1 MIVRSATCKDAPLPS
16 PSPHSR
22 PVKILL
28 VEDHDMVAEAIC
40 LALERSP
47 DLHIVGRAASVASA
61 LAETRRCEPDVV
73 LMDRRL
79 PDGDG
84 VTAIA
89 DLLALAPGV
98 RVLILAGE
106 GSGSVA
112 ARVAETGG
120 SGLILKARGLGEL
133 EDAVRRVAAGEV
145 VFSEDFLGDVL
156 GRLTG
161 RTSGP
166 GANLTPREREALQLL
181 GEGRT
186 TAEIS
191 EQLGVALNT
200 GRNHV
205 QRVLEKLGARSQLEA
220 VTIARREGLLK

>member
-1 MIVRSATCKDAPLPS
+1 MPPRP
-16 PSPHSR
+16 PHSR
-22 PVKILL
+22 PVRIQV

-40 LALERSP
+40 LALDRSP
-47 DLHIVGRAASVASA
+47 DLQVVGRAASLAAA
-61 LAETRRCEPDVV
+61 LAEAKRCEPDVV

-84 VTAIA
+84 IDAIA
-89 DLLALAPGV
+89 DLLALLPDV
-98 RVLILAGE
+98 RVLILAAE

-120 SGLILKARGLGEL
+120 AGLILKASGLREL

-145 VFSEDFLGDVL
+145 VFSQDFLGDVL
-156 GRLTG
+156 ERLTG
-161 RTSGP
+161 RAPAP
-166 GANLTPREREALQLL
+166 GANLTPREREALHLL
-181 GEGRT
+181 AEGRN

-191 EQLGVALNT
+191 ELLGVALNT

-220 VTIARREGLLK
+220 VAIARREGLLT

>member
-1 MIVRSATCKDAPLPS
+1 MPS

-47 DLHIVGRAASVASA
+47 DLRVVARAASVASA
-61 LAETRRCEPDVV
+61 LTDARRCEPDVV

-89 DLLALAPGV
+89 DLRAIVPDG

-112 ARVAETGG
+112 VRVAEAGG
-120 SGLILKARGLGEL
+120 AGLILKARGLSEL
-133 EDAVRRVAAGEV
+133 EDAVRRVAAGEM
-145 VFSEDFLGDVL
+145 VFSQDVLGDVL
-156 GRLTG
+156 GRLSG
-161 RTSGP
+161 RTQGV
-166 GANLTPREREALQLL
+166 GANLTPREREALALL
-181 GEGRT
+181 GEGHT

-191 EQLGVALNT
+191 DQLGVALNT
-200 GRNHV
+200 VRNHV

-220 VTIARREGLLK
+220 VTIARREGLLG

>member
-1 MIVRSATCKDAPLPS
+1 MIMRSATCKDALMPS
-16 PSPHSR
+16 PSPYTR
-22 PVKILL
+22 PVRILL

-47 DLHIVGRAASVASA
+47 ELKIVARAGSVASA
-61 LAETRRCEPDVV
+61 LVDAQRHQPDVV

-89 DLLALAPGV
+89 ELLALAPDA
-98 RVLILAGE
+98 RVLVLAGE
-106 GSGSVA
+106 GSASVA
-112 ARVAETGG
+112 ARVAEAGG
-120 SGLILKARGLGEL
+120 AGLILKARGLREL
-133 EDAVRRVAAGEV
+133 EEAVHRVAAGEV
-145 VFSEDFLGDVL
+145 VFSQDLLGDVL
-156 GRLTG
+156 DQLTG
-161 RTSGP
+161 RAPGL
-166 GANLTPREREALQLL
+166 GANLTPREREALHLL

-191 EQLGVALNT
+191 DQLGVALNT

-220 VTIARREGLLK
+220 VTIARREGLLT

>member
-1 MIVRSATCKDAPLPS
+1 MTAPPTD
-16 PSPHSR
+16 SR
-22 PVKILL
+22 PVRILL

-47 DLHIVGRAASVASA
+47 DLRVVARAASVASA
-61 LAETRRCEPDVV
+61 LADAVRCEPDVV

-89 DLLALAPGV
+89 DLLALLPGV
-98 RVLILAGE
+98 RVLILAAE

-112 ARVAETGG
+112 ARVAERGG
-120 SGLILKARGLGEL
+120 SGLILKAHGLREL
-133 EDAVRRVAAGEV
+133 EDAVRRVAAGEM
-145 VFSEDFLGDVL
+145 VFSQDVLGDVL
-156 GRLTG
+156 QRLTG
-161 RTSGP
+161 RTPAP
-166 GANLTPREREALQLL
+166 GADLTPREREALGLL
-181 GEGRT
+181 AEGRT

-191 EQLGVALNT
+191 EHLGVALNT

-205 QRVLEKLGARSQLEA
+205 QRVLQKLGARSQLEA
-220 VTIARREGLLK
+220 VAIARREGLLA

>member
-1 MIVRSATCKDAPLPS
+1 M
-16 PSPHSR
+16 
-22 PVKILL
+22 
-28 VEDHDMVAEAIC
+28 EDHDMVAEAIR

-47 DLHIVGRAASVASA
+47 DLQIVGHAASVASA
-61 LAETRRCEPDVV
+61 LADAKQCEPDVV

-89 DLLALAPGV
+89 DLLALRPSA
-98 RVLILAGE
+98 RVLVLAGE
-106 GSGSVA
+106 GSASVA

-120 SGLILKARGLGEL
+120 AGLILKARGLTEL

-145 VFSEDFLGDVL
+145 VFSQELLGDVL
-156 GRLTG
+156 GRLAG
-161 RTSGP
+161 RTPSL
-166 GANLTPREREALQLL
+166 GANLTSREREALQLL
-181 GEGRT
+181 GQGHST
-186 TAEIS
+186 SEIS
-191 EQLGVALNT
+191 AQLGVALNT

-220 VTIARREGLLK
+220 VTIARREGLLS

>member
-1 MIVRSATCKDAPLPS
+1 MPS
-16 PSPHSR
+16 PSPRGR
-22 PVKILL
+22 PVRILL

-47 DLHIVGRAASVASA
+47 DLQIVGRSASVGSA
-61 LAETRRCEPDVV
+61 LAEAERCKPDVV

-84 VTAIA
+84 VTAIT
-89 DLLALAPGV
+89 DLLALVPDV

-120 SGLILKARGLGEL
+120 SGLILKARGLSEL

-145 VFSEDFLGDVL
+145 VFSQEFLGDVL

-161 RTSGP
+161 RTAVL
-166 GANLTPREREALQLL
+166 GANLTPREREVLHLL

-191 EQLGVALNT
+191 AQLGVALNT

-220 VTIARREGLLK
+220 VTIARREGILE

>member
-1 MIVRSATCKDAPLPS
+1 MPS
-16 PSPHSR
+16 SSPPGR
-22 PVKILL
+22 PVRILL
-28 VEDHDMVAEAIC
+28 VEDHDMVAEAMC

-47 DLHIVGRAASVASA
+47 DLRIVGRAASVASA
-61 LAETRRCEPDVV
+61 LADAQRCEPDVV

-89 DLLALAPGV
+89 GLLALLPDV
-98 RVLILAGE
+98 RVLVLTGE
-106 GSGSVA
+106 GAGGSTA
-112 ARVAETGG
+112 ARVAEAGG
-120 SGLILKARGLGEL
+120 AGLILKARGLSEL
-133 EDAVRRVAAGEV
+133 EDAVRRVAAGEM
-145 VFSEDFLGDVL
+145 VFSQDLLGDVL

-161 RTSGP
+161 RTQGL
-166 GANLTPREREALQLL
+166 GANLTPREREALGLL
-181 GEGRT
+181 QEGLT

-191 EQLGVALNT
+191 DQLGVALNT

-220 VTIARREGLLK
+220 VVIARREGLLT

>member
-1 MIVRSATCKDAPLPS
+1 MSSPLP
-16 PSPHSR
+16 HGR
-22 PVKILL
+22 PVRILL

-47 DLHIVGRAASVASA
+47 DLQVVGRAASVASA
-61 LAETRRCEPDVV
+61 LADARACEPDVV

-84 VTAIA
+84 VAAIT
-89 DLLALAPGV
+89 DLLALVPEA
-98 RVLILAGE
+98 RVLVLAGE

-112 ARVAETGG
+112 ARVAQTGG
-120 SGLILKARGLGEL
+120 AGLILKERGLSEL
-133 EDAVRRVAAGEV
+133 EDAVRRVAAGEA
-145 VFSEDFLGDVL
+145 VFSQELLGDVL

-161 RTSGP
+161 RVPGL
-166 GANLTPREREALQLL
+166 GANLTPRERQALHLL

-191 EQLGVALNT
+191 DQLGVAVNT

-220 VTIARREGLLK
+220 VAIARREGLLK

>member
-1 MIVRSATCKDAPLPS
+1 M
-16 PSPHSR
+16 
-22 PVKILL
+22 
-28 VEDHDMVAEAIC
+28 EDHDMVAEAIR

-47 DLHIVGRAASVASA
+47 DLQIVGHAASVASA
-61 LAETRRCEPDVV
+61 LADAGRCEPDVV

-89 DLLALAPGV
+89 DLLALRPDA
-98 RVLILAGE
+98 RVLVLAGE
-106 GSGSVA
+106 GSASVA

-120 SGLILKARGLGEL
+120 AGLILKARGLSEL

-145 VFSEDFLGDVL
+145 VFSQELLGDVL
-156 GRLTG
+156 GRLAG
-161 RTSGP
+161 RTPSL

-181 GEGRT
+181 GQGRST
-186 TAEIS
+186 TEIS
-191 EQLGVALNT
+191 DQLGVALNT

-220 VTIARREGLLK
+220 VTIARREGLLT

>member
-1 MIVRSATCKDAPLPS
+1 MPS
-16 PSPHSR
+16 SSPPSR
-22 PVKILL
+22 PVRILL

-47 DLHIVGRAASVASA
+47 DLQIVGRAASVASA
-61 LAETRRCEPDVV
+61 LADTERHTPDVV

-84 VTAIA
+84 VNAIG
-89 DLLALAPGV
+89 DLLALVPGV

-112 ARVAETGG
+112 ARVAESGG
-120 SGLILKARGLGEL
+120 AGLILKASGLREL
-133 EDAVRRVAAGEV
+133 EDAVRRVAAGDV
-145 VFSEDFLGDVL
+145 VFGQDFLGDVL

-161 RTSGP
+161 RTP
-166 GANLTPREREALQLL
+166 GLGTNLTPREREALHLL

-191 EQLGVALNT
+191 DQLGVALNT

-220 VTIARREGLLK
+220 VTIARREGLLT

>member
-1 MIVRSATCKDAPLPS
+1 M
-16 PSPHSR
+16 
-22 PVKILL
+22 
-28 VEDHDMVAEAIC
+28 EDHDMVAEAIR

-47 DLHIVGRAASVASA
+47 DLQIVGHAASVASA
-61 LAETRRCEPDVV
+61 LADAKRCEPDVV

-89 DLLALAPGV
+89 DLLALKPEA
-98 RVLILAGE
+98 RVLVLAAE
-106 GSGSVA
+106 GSASVA

-120 SGLILKARGLGEL
+120 SGLILKARGLSEL

-145 VFSEDFLGDVL
+145 VFSQELLGDVL
-156 GRLTG
+156 GRLAG
-161 RTSGP
+161 RTPSL

-181 GEGRT
+181 GQGRT

-191 EQLGVALNT
+191 DQLGVALNT

-220 VTIARREGLLK
+220 VTIARREGLLT

>member
-1 MIVRSATCKDAPLPS
+1 MIVRSATCEDVSMPAPS
-16 PSPHSR
+16 AHRR
-22 PVKILL
+22 PVKVLL

-47 DLHIVGRAASVASA
+47 DLRVVGRAPSVAGA
-61 LAETRRCEPDVV
+61 LDAARQCDPDVV

-89 DLLALAPGV
+89 DLLALIPDV
-98 RVLILAGE
+98 RVLILTGE
-106 GSGSVA
+106 GNGSVA

-120 SGLILKARGLGEL
+120 AGLILKARGLHEL

-145 VFSEDFLGDVL
+145 VFSPDLLGDVL
-156 GRLTG
+156 ERLSG
-161 RTSGP
+161 RTAGV
-166 GANLTPREREALQLL
+166 GANLTPREREALHLL

-220 VTIARREGLLK
+220 VTIARREGLLT

>member
-1 MIVRSATCKDAPLPS
+1 MPAPSAQRPPVR
-16 PSPHSR
+16 
-22 PVKILL
+22 VLL
-28 VEDHDMVAEAIC
+28 VEDHDMVAEAIR

-47 DLHIVGRAASVASA
+47 DLRVVGRAPSVAGA
-61 LAETRRCEPDVV
+61 LDTARQCAPDVV

-89 DLLALAPGV
+89 DLLALIPDV
-98 RVLILAGE
+98 RVLILTGE
-106 GSGSVA
+106 GNGSVA

-120 SGLILKARGLGEL
+120 AGLILKARGLHEL

-145 VFSEDFLGDVL
+145 VFSPGLLGDVL
-156 GRLTG
+156 ERLSG
-161 RTSGP
+161 RTP
-166 GANLTPREREALQLL
+166 DVGANLTRREREALQLL

-191 EQLGVALNT
+191 AQLGVALNT

-220 VTIARREGLLK
+220 VTIARREGLLT

>member
-1 MIVRSATCKDAPLPS
+1 MPS
-16 PSPHSR
+16 SPPRSR
-22 PVKILL
+22 PVRILL

-47 DLHIVGRAASVASA
+47 ALEIVGRAASLASA
-61 LAETRRCEPDVV
+61 RVEARRYEPDLV

-84 VTAIA
+84 VSAIA
-89 DLLALAPGV
+89 EMKALVPDA

-106 GSGSVA
+106 GSASVA
-112 ARVAETGG
+112 VRVAEAGG
-120 SGLILKARGLGEL
+120 AGLILKASGLSEL

-145 VFSEDFLGDVL
+145 VFSQDLLGDVL

-161 RTSGP
+161 RAPRP
-166 GANLTPREREALQLL
+166 GAKLTPRERETLDLL
-181 GEGRT
+181 GEGLT
-186 TAEIS
+186 TADIS
-191 EQLGVALNT
+191 GRLGVALNT

-220 VTIARREGLLK
+220 VTIARREGLLQ

>member
-1 MIVRSATCKDAPLPS
+1 MPS
-16 PSPHSR
+16 PFTHCR
-22 PVKILL
+22 PVRILL

-47 DLHIVGRAASVASA
+47 DLRIVARAASVASA
-61 LAETRRCEPDVV
+61 LADAQRYEPDVV

-89 DLLALAPGV
+89 DLLALVPGA
-98 RVLILAGE
+98 RVLVLAAE
-106 GSGSVA
+106 GSASVA
-112 ARVAETGG
+112 ARVAEAGG
-120 SGLILKARGLGEL
+120 AGLILKARGLSEL
-133 EDAVRRVAAGEV
+133 EEGVRRVAAGEV
-145 VFSEDFLGDVL
+145 VFGQDLLGDVL
-156 GRLTG
+156 EQLTG
-161 RTSGP
+161 RVP
-166 GANLTPREREALQLL
+166 GLGTNLTPREREALLLL
-181 GEGRT
+181 GEGHS
-186 TAEIS
+186 TAELS

-220 VTIARREGLLK
+220 VAIARREGLLR

>member
-1 MIVRSATCKDAPLPS
+1 MIMQAANTEDAPMPS
-16 PSPHSR
+16 PPQRSR
-22 PVKILL
+22 PVRVLL

-47 DLHIVGRAASVASA
+47 DLEIVGRSASVESA
-61 LAETRRCEPDVV
+61 LADVGRYQPDVV

-84 VTAIA
+84 VSVIV
-89 DLLALAPGV
+89 ALKAVVPGV

-106 GSGSVA
+106 GSASVA
-112 ARVAETGG
+112 ARVAEEGG
-120 SGLILKARGLGEL
+120 AGLILKASGLSEL
-133 EDAVRRVAAGEV
+133 EDAVHRVAAGEV
-145 VFSEDFLGDVL
+145 VYSQEVLGEVL

-161 RTSGP
+161 RVP
-166 GANLTPREREALQLL
+166 GIGSTLTARERETLNLL
-181 GEGRT
+181 GEGLS
-186 TAEIS
+186 AAAIS
-191 EQLGVALNT
+191 GRLGVALNT
-200 GRNHV
+200 VRNHI

>member
-1 MIVRSATCKDAPLPS
+1 MPS
-16 PSPHSR
+16 PSPHRR
-22 PVKILL
+22 PVRILL

-47 DLHIVGRAASVASA
+47 DLQVVARAASVASA
-61 LAETRRCEPDVV
+61 LADARRCEPDVV

-84 VTAIA
+84 VNAIA
-89 DLLALAPGV
+89 GLRALVPDV
-98 RVLILAGE
+98 RVLILAAE

-120 SGLILKARGLGEL
+120 AGLLLKARGLKEL
-133 EDAVRRVAAGEV
+133 EDSVRRVAAGET
-145 VFSEDFLGDVL
+145 VFSQDVLGDVL

-161 RTSGP
+161 RAPGV
-166 GANLTPREREALQLL
+166 GANLTPREREALGLL

-191 EQLGVALNT
+191 EELGVALNT

-220 VTIARREGLLK
+220 VTIARREGLLE

>member
-1 MIVRSATCKDAPLPS
+1 MIVQSPTCRDALMPS
-16 PSPHSR
+16 PPPHSR
-22 PVKILL
+22 PIRVLL

-47 DLHIVGRAASVASA
+47 DLRIVGHATSVASA
-61 LAETRRCEPDVV
+61 LTDARRCEPDVV

-84 VTAIA
+84 VTAIP
-89 DLLALAPGV
+89 DLLAIMPDV
-98 RVLILAGE
+98 RVLVLAGE

-112 ARVAETGG
+112 ARVAEAGG
-120 SGLILKARGLGEL
+120 AGLILKARGLTEL
-133 EDAVRRVAAGEV
+133 EDAVRRVAAGEM
-145 VFSEDFLGDVL
+145 VFSQDLLGDVL

-161 RTSGP
+161 RVPSP

-181 GEGRT
+181 GQGRT
-186 TAEIS
+186 TTEIS
-191 EQLGVALNT
+191 DQLGVALNT

-220 VTIARREGLLK
+220 VTIARREGLLT

>member
-1 MIVRSATCKDAPLPS
+1 MIVHTVTSKDAPMPS
-16 PSPHSR
+16 SPPRSR
-22 PVKILL
+22 PVRILL

-47 DLHIVGRAASVASA
+47 VLEIVGRAASLASA
-61 LAETRRCEPDVV
+61 RVEARRHEPDLV

-84 VTAIA
+84 VSAIA
-89 DLLALAPGV
+89 EMEALVPDV

-106 GSGSVA
+106 GSASVA
-112 ARVAETGG
+112 ARVAEAGG
-120 SGLILKARGLGEL
+120 AGLILKASGLSEL

-145 VFSEDFLGDVL
+145 VFSQDLLGDVL
-156 GRLTG
+156 GQLTG
-161 RTSGP
+161 RAPGP
-166 GANLTPREREALQLL
+166 GANLTPRERETLDLL
-181 GEGRT
+181 GEGLT

-191 EQLGVALNT
+191 SRLGVALNT

-205 QRVLEKLGARSQLEA
+205 QRVLEKLKARSQLEA